1 MATDLTIIIVNW
13 NGENFLPDCLR
24 SVADN
29 PPHVRFEVVVVDNA
43 SSDGSVEWLRSAEA
57 KAIFPQGTFKV
68 IESQENLGF
77 GRANNLLIDQTD
89 SPYVLLLNPD
99 TILKPNAIDRLV
111 EALQSDDRIGAVA
124 PKLLNPDGSLQPS
137 VSYFPPTPLKIVFEN
152 FRLYRLLPANLRAEM
167 LLFSHWKHDRQRT
180 VPIVWGAAILF
191 DGKVLRT
198 LKGFDPEFRMYGED
212 MDICIRLSELGYKLE
227 FVPASEIVHLG
238 GASSVQTWTEQEINE
253 KKFWM
258 GVMFEKKHTGR
269 VLFYSNCMTRLLLE
283 CIRLI
288 AYTCIGRDLRR
299 RKGAVKLNF
308 RSLWD
313 RQGSSHGGV

>member
-13 NGENFLPDCLR
+13 NGEEFLPDCLR
-24 SVADN
+24 SIAEN
-29 PPHVRFEVVVVDNA
+29 PPNIRYEVVVIDNA
-43 SSDGSVEWLRSAEA
+43 SSDRSVEWLRSDEA
-57 KAIFPQGTFKV
+57 KAIFPRGCFKL

-77 GRANNLLIDQTD
+77 GRANNLVIGQTD
-89 SPYVLLLNPD
+89 SPFVFLLNPD
-99 TILKPNAIDRLV
+99 TIVKPNAIDRLL
-111 EALQSDDRIGAVA
+111 ETLRSDSTIGAVA

-137 VSYFPPTPLKIVFEN
+137 VAYFPPTPLKILFEN

-167 LLFSHWKHDRQRT
+167 LLFSHWNHDSQRT

-198 LKGFDPEFRMYGED
+198 LKGFDPDFRMYGED

-227 FVPASEIVHLG
+227 FVPAAEIVHLG
-238 GASSVQTWTEQEINE
+238 GASSVQTWSEQEVNE

-258 GVMFEKKHTGR
+258 GILFERKHTGR
-269 VLFYSNCMTRLLLE
+269 LLFYSNCITRLLLE
-283 CIRLI
+283 CVRLI
-288 AYTCIGRDLRR
+288 AYACIGRDLHR
-299 RKGAVKLNF
+299 RKSAVRLNF

-313 RQGSSHGGV
+313 GQRSSLGGL